1 LSLDDELDASAKMGR
16 ADPRSIFK
24 GNVAFAAALRF
35 VWSALY
41 AAMLA

>member
-24 GNVAFAAALRF
+24 GNVAFATLRL
-35 VWSALY
+35 VWSAPY